1 MKLDE
6 GLAAGLYAASAANAA
21 RPDGMRQER
30 PLLSSALE
38 AHSVNQAY
46 VLAVQPIS
54 PSRRYVP
61 SQPSSLLATRCFAT
75 LGSLSHGRV
84 VMLIRLIVSEQ
95 CPRSS
100 CHFVCQRYCRHI
112 YGPPQQYLIAP
123 GSLVLAFKQN
133 GACPV
138 NQQHPYIVVA
148 SLTYAAQPDLA
159 TGTGLPWN
167 ESEVCCQF
175 TP

>member
-6 GLAAGLYAASAANAA
+6 GLAAGLYAASTANAA

-38 AHSVNQAY
+38 ALSVNQAY

-84 VMLIRLIVSEQ
+84 ARATLTNSD
-95 CPRSS
+95 RSAGK
-100 CHFVCQRYCRHI
+100 HWRY
-112 YGPPQQYLIAP
+112 GQDSA
-123 GSLVLAFKQN
+123 
-133 GACPV
+133 
-138 NQQHPYIVVA
+138 
-148 SLTYAAQPDLA
+148 AAQSPALHGEFRVDDLR
-159 TGTGLPWN
+159 PWRNAARPECRARHQN
-167 ESEVCCQF
+167 EAGVEVSFRQVCRQKIHKAACFKGPTSCIPKQ
-175 TP
+175 PLLR